1 MIHPTAPHPLMKFR
15 NHFPQVLLPAASAF
29 VVFVF
34 TPAQA
39 YGQDKAAGSQPAGN
53 PQQADKPDDAIEA
66 LGLAARRFVAA
77 YNERNAA
84 AISGL
89 FMPNGEI
96 RGHDGNIISGRG
108 EIEAF
113 YSGIF
118 AEDSVPGIALEA
130 SSVHFISPDIAIEDG
145 VVHFTYAEDEPVRSI
160 SYSAT
165 QIRQA
170 DGSWLIAVS
179 RDELEVTPPS
189 EQIKPL
195 RWLIGEWTLEG
206 EDGLRV
212 DMAIHLDDRENYLLG
227 EALGTTAEGHAQST
241 SLRIGWNPATSSIH
255 WWNFDGDGGH
265 TTGQW
270 TRRDDH
276 WLIQN
281 SGVTS
286 TNETTSSSQSLARD
300 GADSM
305 VWVATNRTV
314 AGVTLPD
321 ISFRFVRRA
330 PAPGSSLT
338 NDGN

>member
-1 MIHPTAPHPLMKFR
+1 MKFR
-15 NHFPQVLLPAASAF
+15 NHFPQALLPAASAL

-34 TPAQA
+34 TQPQVF
-39 YGQDKAAGSQPAGN
+39 GQDKAAGAQPADK
-53 PQQADKPDDAIEA
+53 PEQADKPDDAIET

-77 YNERNAA
+77 FNGRDAA
-84 AISGL
+84 AIAGL

-96 RGHDGNIISGRG
+96 RGHDGTIISGRE
-108 EIEAF
+108 EIETF
-113 YSGIF
+113 YKGIF
-118 AEDSVPGIALEA
+118 AADSVPGIALEA

-165 QIRQA
+165 QLRQA
-170 DGSWLIAVS
+170 DGSWLTAIS
-179 RDELEVTPPS
+179 RDKLEVTPPS

-212 DMAIHLDDRENYLLG
+212 DMAIHPDERENYLLG
-227 EALGTTAEGHAQST
+227 EALITTAEGDAQST

-255 WWNFDGDGGH
+255 WWNFDSDGGH

-270 TRRDDH
+270 TRQDDH

-281 SGVTS
+281 SGVTAA
-286 TNETTSSSQSLARD
+286 NETTSSSQSLARD

-314 AGVTLPD
+314 AGETLPA

>member
-1 MIHPTAPHPLMKFR
+1 MKIR
-15 NHFPQVLLPAASAF
+15 NPFPRAVLPAATAL
-29 VVFVF
+29 VFLVF
-34 TPAQA
+34 TQPQA
-39 YGQDKAAGSQPAGN
+39 LCQDKAAGPQPADK
-53 PQQADKPDDAIEA
+53 PEQADKPDDAIET

-77 YNERNAA
+77 FNGRDAA
-84 AISGL
+84 AIAGL

-96 RGHDGNIISGRG
+96 RGHDGTIISGRE
-108 EIEAF
+108 EIETF
-113 YSGIF
+113 YHGIF
-118 AEDSVPGIALEA
+118 AADSVPGIALEA

-165 QIRQA
+165 QLRQA
-170 DGSWLIAVS
+170 DGSWLTAVS
-179 RDELEVTPPS
+179 CDKLEVTPPS

-206 EDGLRV
+206 ENGLRV
-212 DMAIHLDDRENYLLG
+212 DMAIHPDERENYLLG
-227 EALGTTAEGHAQST
+227 EALITTAEGDAQST

-255 WWNFDGDGGH
+255 WWNFDSDGGH
-265 TTGQW
+265 TSGQW
-270 TRRDDH
+270 TRQDDH

-281 SGVTS
+281 SGVTAA
-286 TNETTSSSQSLARD
+286 NETTSSSQSLARD

-314 AGVTLPD
+314 AGETLPD

-338 NDGN
+338 NDGNGS